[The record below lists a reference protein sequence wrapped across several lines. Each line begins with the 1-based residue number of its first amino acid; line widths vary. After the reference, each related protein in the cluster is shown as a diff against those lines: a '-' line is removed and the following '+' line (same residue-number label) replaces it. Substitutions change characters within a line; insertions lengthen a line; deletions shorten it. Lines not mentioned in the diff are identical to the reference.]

1 MSCLVI
7 NCITDWTGDR
17 GDSDFIGFDELFG
30 QFQDDVE
37 LRLAGLSL
45 SGEVERV
52 YVQFQYDCAH
62 LPNAVA
68 GTRVGRYSK
77 RHMDIQAYVEVTRDG
92 YQAVEGESGKL
103 ALMKEILL
111 DVLGEV
117 GEKLE
122 GKVDHTLFQLIKEV
136 QRL

>member
-7 NCITDWTGDR
+7 NCITDWTGDP
-17 GDSDFIGFDELFG
+17 GDSDFIGFDEIFG

-37 LRLAGLSL
+37 LGLAGLTL

-52 YVQFQYDCAH
+52 YVQFQYDCGR

-77 RHMDIQAYVEVTRDG
+77 RHKDIQAYVEVTRDG

-111 DVLGEV
+111 GVLREV

-122 GKVDHTLFQLIKEV
+122 GKVEHTLLDLIRRVQL
-136 QRL
+136 L